1 MRGLKPYIL
10 NVIVFCVIVCMYLF
24 LLFSFKWLA
33 DPISYLLIKTTIKL
47 INHLI
52 FLIFVLHP
60 FQYQSNKY
68 NFILL

>member
-1 MRGLKPYIL
+1 MYLYCL
-10 NVIVFCVIVCMYLF
+10 YLF

-52 FLIFVLHP
+52 FLIFVLYL